1 MEIPLTQ
8 IYPNPEQPRKV
19 FAAEPLDELAQSI
32 KEQGLIEPLV
42 VVNRP
47 GPLGQF
53 MIVAG
58 ERRWRASQIAGLAT
72 VPVRI
77 IEATDAEIAEMA
89 LVENI
94 QRQDLTPLEE
104 ANAYRAMLDSGYS
117 KEELA
122 QKLGFKQS
130 WRIDE
135 QLSLLDLAPKFQDAL
150 KFGVLSFFQAVWM
163 GKLKDYSEQ
172 EVVFN
177 KIKAGDFPTA
187 NHLRRFVTA
196 MIETKKQSA
205 LFATPK
211 REELEIVNRWE
222 KVLAS
227 VAGLIMKSFNKDDC
241 RVLAKVWQGNTAK
254 TMQEIDLI
262 VNHLNLIKKAIID
275 NASRQEAAQIQQT
288 LAA

>member
-1 MEIPLTQ
+1 MEIELCQ
-8 IYPNPEQPRKV
+8 IYPNPAQPRKV
-19 FAAEPLDELAQSI
+19 FAEEPLNELAQSI
-32 KEQGLIEPLV
+32 IEQGLIEPLV
-42 VVNRP
+42 VVERP

-58 ERRWRASQIAGLAT
+58 ERRWRASQLAGLAT
-72 VPVRI
+72 VPVRV
-77 IEATDAEIAEMA
+77 IEANDAEIAEMA

-104 ANAYRAMLDSGYS
+104 AKAFQALLESGYT
-117 KEELA
+117 KEQLA
-122 QKLGFKQS
+122 QKMGFKQP

-135 QLSLLDLAPKFQDAL
+135 ALTLLDLSPKLQDAL
-150 KFGVLSFFQAVWM
+150 AYGVLSPFQASWI
-163 GKLKDYSEQ
+163 GKLKNFGEQ
-172 EVVFN
+172 EIVFN

-205 LFATPK
+205 LFAAPK

-262 VNHLNLIKKAIID
+262 VTHLNLIKKAILD
-275 NASRQEAAQIQQT
+275 NASRQEAAQIQKSF
-288 LAA
+288 AA